1 MAKISVRKAQIEDA
15 PLLLEFIRALADY
28 EGLLDQ
34 VDADE
39 DDLRKTIFTDKSAEV
54 LIAEYDDIAAGYA
67 LFFHNYSTFKCK
79 AGLYIED
86 LFVKPEFR
94 GKGLGKA
101 LFRHIARLADNR
113 GCGRLEW
120 SCLDWNAPSIAF
132 YKSLGAVQM
141 SDWTGFRVTDDKFK
155 LLAGPV

>member
-1 MAKISVRKAQIEDA
+1 MAKISVREAQIEDA
-15 PLLLEFIRALADY
+15 PLLLEFICALAEY

-34 VDADE
+34 VEATE
-39 DDLRKTIFTDKSAEV
+39 DDLRKTIFAGKSAEV
-54 LIAEYDDIAAGYA
+54 LIAEYDGKASGFA
-67 LFFHNYSTFKCK
+67 LFFHNYSTFKGK

-101 LFRHIARLADNR
+101 LFRHIARIADNR

-120 SCLDWNAPSIAF
+120 SCLDWNTPSIAF
-132 YKSLGAVQM
+132 YNGLGAIPM
-141 SDWTGFRVTDDKFK
+141 SDWTGFRITDDKFK
-155 LLAGPV
+155 LLAGQI

>member
-1 MAKISVRKAQIEDA
+1 MAKISVRDAQIEDA

-28 EGLLDQ
+28 EGLLEQ
-34 VDADE
+34 VEADE
-39 DDLRKTIFTDKSAEV
+39 DDLRKTIFTGKGAEV
-54 LIAEYDDIAAGYA
+54 LIAEYDGKAAGYA
-67 LFFHNYSTFKCK
+67 LFFHNYSTFKGK

-101 LFRHIARLADNR
+101 LFRHIARLADRR

-120 SCLDWNAPSIAF
+120 SCLDWNTPSIDF
-132 YKSLGAVQM
+132 YKHLGAVPM
-141 SDWTGFRVTDDKFK
+141 CDWTGFRITDDNFN
-155 LLAGPV
+155 LLAENT